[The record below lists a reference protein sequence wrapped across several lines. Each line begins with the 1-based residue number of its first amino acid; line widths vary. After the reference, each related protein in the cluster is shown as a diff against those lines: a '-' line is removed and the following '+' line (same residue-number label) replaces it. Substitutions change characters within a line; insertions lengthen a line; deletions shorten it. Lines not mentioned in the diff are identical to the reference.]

1 MVQDTNLIKEKIISF
16 LKNDG
21 PSLPV
26 RIAKEIESSTLFTS
40 AFLSELLAEERIKIS
55 VMKIGNS
62 PLYFALGQEN
72 MLKNFSQHL
81 NSKEKEAFFLLRE
94 KKFLVDSEQEPSI
107 RVALRAIR
115 DFAKPFKKPDTD
127 EIIWRYFEIDE
138 KDFEVKKKEPEPK
151 EILEKKEPIL
161 NIFDEEERIKKPKEK
176 KRKVSGKKRSSKK
189 DEKFFD
195 QIKDFI
201 KQNSLELKD
210 IIGVG
215 KNEFTLLVK
224 KNDREKILVAYNKQ
238 RINEAD
244 IAKANKKA
252 SEFQLPYIVLSKGKP
267 LKKLSNLIEDL
278 KNLDSI
284 ESIN

>member
-16 LKNDG
+16 LKNEG
-21 PSLPV
+21 PNLPV

-94 KKFLVDSEQEPSI
+94 KKFLVDSKQEPSI
-107 RVALRAIR
+107 RVALRSIR
-115 DFAKPFKKPDTD
+115 DFAKPFKKPDTE
-127 EIIWRYFEIDE
+127 EIIWRYFEMDE

-151 EILEKKEPIL
+151 KILEKKDSTL
-161 NIFDEEERIKKPKEK
+161 NIFDEEEIKKPKEK
-176 KRKVSGKKRSSKK
+176 KKKVSKKKRTSKK
-189 DEKFFD
+189 DEKFFS

-201 KQNSLELKD
+201 RQNSLELKD

-224 KNDREKILVAYNKQ
+224 KNDKERILVAYNKQ

-278 KNLDSI
+278 RNLDSI